1 MAKREVKDMGRACSQ
16 GQCSGEDNPMAGTH
30 RWPSKGSQTQV
41 HSPCTEAGW
50 GAGLGRGF
58 LQGLAPLPLLPF
70 NTMVQI
76 QTPVPTTSP

>member
-1 MAKREVKDMGRACSQ
+1 
-16 GQCSGEDNPMAGTH
+16 MAGTH

-70 NTMVQI
+70 NTWYKYKPQSRP
-76 QTPVPTTSP
+76 QAPEPVEMMTLTRIADLE